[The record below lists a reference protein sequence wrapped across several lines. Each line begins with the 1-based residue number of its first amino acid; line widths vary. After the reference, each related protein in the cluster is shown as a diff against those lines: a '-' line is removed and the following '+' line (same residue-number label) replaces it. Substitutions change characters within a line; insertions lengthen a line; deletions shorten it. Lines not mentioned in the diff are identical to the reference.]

1 MVSGPEISKLVTMTV
16 HPALRQRLYAGVQ
29 FPDENHSIVDW
40 LMAACRMVW
49 PNKSDI
55 PLNSGLWS
63 TMEDLQNYICELGIR
78 EAIYEDSFEGPDM
91 VKFSAAGMRDLILQQ
106 APPHLYGTLVS
117 ILNPLVAS
125 EAVVQQAAQLV
136 ADPGETEC
144 LRTRCNIRPVEEAEV
159 LLVTKKPI
167 MQHPQLGP
175 VRVSQKQMFN
185 DLIPAEVQF
194 AKIDRQPNHILLQ
207 LWKQLKDDQK
217 FQNHLRKPRVRTIDG
232 LPTTTWNLE
241 DFIVPN
247 WKKKPPQVSWVTMP
261 EPPETKDLSLA
272 QFMA

>member
-1 MVSGPEISKLVTMTV
+1 MVSGPEISKLATMTV

-29 FPDENHSIVDW
+29 FPDENHSVVDW
-40 LMAACRMVW
+40 LMAACRIVW

-91 VKFSAAGMRDLILQQ
+91 VKFSAGMRDLILQQ

-136 ADPGETEC
+136 ADLGETER
-144 LRTRCNIRPVEEAEV
+144 LRTRHNIWVVEEAEV
-159 LLVTKKPI
+159 LPVTKKPI
-167 MQHPQLGP
+167 TGHPQSGP
-175 VRVSQKQMFN
+175 IRVSQKQMFN
-185 DLIPAEVQF
+185 DLIQAGVQF
-194 AKIDRQPNHILLQ
+194 AQIDCQPNHILLQ
-207 LWKQLKDDQK
+207 LP
-217 FQNHLRKPRVRTIDG
+217 H
-232 LPTTTWNLE
+232 E
-241 DFIVPN
+241 
-247 WKKKPPQVSWVTMP
+247 
-261 EPPETKDLSLA
+261 E
-272 QFMA
+272 